1 MTVVTGS
8 GRPCQADPPAPAT
21 LDPWRAPGIDR
32 DAAACAIFSP
42 FEVGTKRRPFVVAQL
57 GQSLDGRIATPSG
70 DSKYINLCPAL
81 DHLHRIRARVDAVIV
96 GIGTVLA
103 DDPLLTVR
111 RVEGANPARIVID
124 PSGRI
129 PPTARCLA
137 EDGMRRIVVCR
148 TDAVVPDSMEAVRMG
163 EDEIFCP
170 RAIIVRLGSLG
181 FARLLVEGG
190 ARTVSAFI
198 DAGAIDRLHLMVAPL
213 ILGSGRSGLDLRPIS
228 ALSEAM
234 RPVTTT
240 YPLGAG
246 EVLFDCDLRRT
257 VGEGHPS

>member
-8 GRPCQADPPAPAT
+8 QRPCQTDPPVPAT
-21 LDPWRAPGIDR
+21 LDVLLTGGDDIGATS
-32 DAAACAIFSP
+32 CAVFSP
-42 FEVGTKRRPFVVAQL
+42 FEAGTAQRPFVVAQL

-81 DHLHRIRARVDAVIV
+81 DHLHRIRARVDAVVV

-111 RVEGANPARIVID
+111 RVDGASPARVVID

-137 EDGMRRIVVCR
+137 DDGARRLVICR
-148 TDAVVPDSMEAVRMG
+148 TGAAVPASAEAVRMG
-163 EDEIFCP
+163 DEEVFCP
-170 RAIIVRLGSLG
+170 RAIVARLGSLG
-181 FARLLVEGG
+181 FARLLIEGG
-190 ARTVSAFI
+190 ARTVSAFV
-198 DAGAIDRLHLMVAPL
+198 DAGAIDRLHIMVAPL
-213 ILGSGRSGLDLRPIS
+213 LLGSGRCGLDLRPIS

-234 RPVTTT
+234 RPRTTT

-246 EVLFDCDLRRT
+246 EILFDCDLRRS
-257 VGEGHPS
+257 VEEEHAS